1 MGKSQSKE
9 SEEDHVDG
17 ASTMTRAI
25 ARGRVYV
32 ILRYPKSAEDFGG
45 ETMFSEDQFRYLMSE
60 LQKVNVSVGK
70 IQPNYMSGL
79 KGRYVVVHGY
89 LKCFTGYSQIR

>member
-17 ASTMTRAI
+17 HGASTMTRAI

-32 ILRYPKSAEDFGG
+32 VLRYPKSAEDFGG
-45 ETMFSEDQFRYLMSE
+45 ETMFSDDQFRYLMSE

-70 IQPNYMSGL
+70 IQPNYISG
-79 KGRYVVVHGY
+79 
-89 LKCFTGYSQIR
+89 